1 MDEYLKEPN
10 SDNCMCGEDCGE
22 NVLDLRYGTKIL

>member
-10 SDNCMCGEDCGE
+10 SDKCMCGAGCEE
-22 NVLDLRYGTKIL
+22 NVLDLRYGTEIL